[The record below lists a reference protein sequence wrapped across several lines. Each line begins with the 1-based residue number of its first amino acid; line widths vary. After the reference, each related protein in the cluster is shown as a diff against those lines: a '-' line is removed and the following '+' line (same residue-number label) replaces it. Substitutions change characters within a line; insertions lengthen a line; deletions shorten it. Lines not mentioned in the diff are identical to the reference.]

1 MINKLYPLPE
11 FLLSRYKKWKSK
23 SYLDNENQFKKIAA
37 EGQSPSTMI
46 ISCCD
51 SRIHPTAIFEAVE
64 GEFFIHRNIA
74 NLVPPYSPDIEN
86 HGTSAAIEYAIK
98 VLKIQHLIILGH
110 KDCGGIKSGHTMH
123 ASAPNPD
130 YVFINKWLSIL
141 LPAFNKIQK
150 NVSEQNQI
158 NQLEQESIK
167 ISINNLFSF
176 PFIEKAVED
185 KKLSIHALI
194 HDIESGNLQ
203 FLNPITKN
211 FENF

>member
-1 MINKLYPLPE
+1 MINKLTTFPE
-11 FLLSRYKKWKSK
+11 FLLSRYKKWKSN
-23 SYLDNENQFKKIAA
+23 SYLDNVKQFRKIAT
-37 EGQSPSTMI
+37 EGQSPTTMI

-51 SRIHPTAIFEAVE
+51 SRIHPTSIFEAVE

-150 NVSEQNQI
+150 NISEQNQI
-158 NQLEQESIK
+158 NQLEKESIK
-167 ISINNLFSF
+167 ANHSLSSDQISWFFAGS
-176 PFIEKAVED
+176 
-185 KKLSIHALI
+185 ALNYI
-194 HDIESGNLQ
+194 KS
-203 FLNPITKN
+203 K
-211 FENF
+211 